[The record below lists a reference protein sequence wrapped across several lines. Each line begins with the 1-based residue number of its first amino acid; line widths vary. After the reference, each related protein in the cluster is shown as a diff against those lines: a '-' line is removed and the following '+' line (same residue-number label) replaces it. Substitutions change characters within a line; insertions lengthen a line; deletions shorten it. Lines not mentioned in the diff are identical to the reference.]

1 MICIN
6 FCLMKVDL
14 KFCSFMKKL
23 RMTCFFYVL
32 TLNLLC
38 CGFRQLIGRSFVQNI
53 NRLSF
58 RCWRP
63 SPDFH
68 RLLVDCKSRTG
79 RLSTDIETDYRAIYR
94 VCPFITLSY
103 RFSKQ
108 VAIDT
113 VHLSALIFLIVS
125 EKSKMWKD
133 LAFKNWTSYLPNE
146 TKSSQVFF
154 IIYLLSACPRIN
166 TSGTCKTGIEYGYS
180 CLSGMT
186 CSPRMCNEVASGRFA
201 WRNFCSLHSSVR
213 HNEILMNDP
222 RKWHRC
228 DYLHRTFPSF
238 AILLILLKTIQ
249 C

>member
-6 FCLMKVDL
+6 FCLMKEDL

-38 CGFRQLIGRSFVQNI
+38 YGFRQLIGRSFVQNI

-79 RLSTDIETDYRAIYR
+79 RLSTD
-94 VCPFITLSY
+94 
-103 RFSKQ
+103 
-108 VAIDT
+108 
-113 VHLSALIFLIVS
+113 
-125 EKSKMWKD
+125 MWKD
-133 LAFKNWTSYLPNE
+133 LALKNWTSYLPNE

-186 CSPRMCNEVASGRFA
+186 CSLRMCNEVASGRFA